1 MIPSHVFATYFYPD
15 VFPVEAGELLGGDV
29 EKAWEDAREGG
40 PGRIPVLI
48 GATTDGQWLAGV
60 LMFLETLEGEWGG
73 SLKNAREEHP
83 HPSPPPEGEGAGRVE
98 HVASIRLLVVGRQ
111 YQNAGLAGFLIR
123 RALKIAERQGCAR
136 VRTTAGFGCTDHVIM
151 YERLGF
157 AKTKMEEYP
166 YRYSR
171 ALESAR
177 E

>member
-1 MIPSHVFATYFYPD
+1 LWDFKTYTAGIMIPSHVYATYFFPD
-15 VFPVEAGELLGGDV
+15 NFPPEATELLGSDV
-29 EKAWEDAREGG
+29 EKAWTEAREGG

-60 LMFLETLEGEWGG
+60 LMFLETLEGGADKPGAVHVG
-73 SLKNAREEHP
+73 S
-83 HPSPPPEGEGAGRVE
+83 
-98 HVASIRLLVVGRQ
+98 IYLLVVGRQ

-123 RALKIAERQGCAR
+123 RAIKTAQAQGCAR

-157 AKTKMEEYP
+157 AKVGMGEHP

-171 ALESAR
+171 ALGSAGEGSR
-177 E
+177 V